1 MDYLYPLCRYLQK
14 LTLSTCSN
22 FEVEGSENIP
32 PMGSLIIVSNHMS
45 NIDPSILSCGI
56 NRRLK
61 FLAKDSLFKG
71 FPISQILRSYGAYP
85 IRRGQPDIGAIRWAT
100 DQLRK
105 DAALVVFP
113 EGTRNDGKM
122 IKGKI
127 GIARLIKITQ
137 STILPVGITGT
148 ERLQHLGRVVNPT
161 GNIKVN
167 IGTPFSLPMIEGN
180 ITKEI
185 FGSLTEIIMLR
196 IANLLPREYKG
207 VYDV

>member
-1 MDYLYPLCRYLQK
+1 MDYLYPLCRYLQN
-14 LTLSTCSN
+14 LTLSACSN

-127 GIARLIKITQ
+127 GIARLIKMTQ

-185 FGSLTEIIMLR
+185 FESLTEIIMLR